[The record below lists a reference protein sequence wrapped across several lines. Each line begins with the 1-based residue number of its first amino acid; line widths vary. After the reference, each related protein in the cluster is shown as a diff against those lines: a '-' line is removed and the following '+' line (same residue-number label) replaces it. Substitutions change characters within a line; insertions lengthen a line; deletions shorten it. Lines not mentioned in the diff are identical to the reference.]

1 MLDGTEAPIVKRR
14 TVSAGRYD
22 WMTVSDWTDF
32 TLMRLSWKLDEAKL
46 HPDLLAPWMRP
57 TIFAILKEAKKAGAN
72 WRLTGK
78 RREQVKQILR
88 TRPGDAGPLIE

>member
-1 MLDGTEAPIVKRR
+1 MLDSATQGLVKRS
-14 TVSAGRYD
+14 TVQQGRYD
-22 WMTVSDWTDF
+22 WMTTSDWTDF
-32 TLMRLSWKLDEAKL
+32 TLLRLSWKLDEAKK

-57 TIFAILKEAKKAGAN
+57 TIFAIFKEAKKAGEN
-72 WRLTGK
+72 WRLIGK